1 MSNTNTHKW
10 RFRRAGGLDQVCLE
24 SGADIA
30 NLHTLDLKLW
40 VALACPVKGLEFDE
54 RTLTLLDSDKDGRVR
69 RAEILEASALLQ
81 THLVSL
87 DPVIRRVDGVKLADL
102 RTDNAE
108 GRAALASA
116 KLILAKNGRPD
127 ADTVMFADVADP
139 AKQLFEGTKLNGD
152 GIITPESADEADLA
166 DILKDIVAVQGG
178 VTDRNGKPGVD
189 KDRIDAFFTDLAP
202 FAAWAAKGDSSTLST
217 LGTDAAAIKALR
229 AGIDDRYAKGLV
241 AEAEWNAT
249 VVRITAHEAWVAAKP
264 ATKVAALGGSRA
276 RAIIAQNG
284 EARVRALLAAD
295 LAKEA
300 ETKYI
305 DIVEKLVRLQRDFK
319 LLLENFVSFAD
330 FYDGDGKTIFQP
342 GRLFLDSRECLLCI
356 RVEDAAKHAAM
367 AGLAKCYLAY
377 CDLSRKDAKDGPQK
391 MQICA
396 VFSQGDSD
404 FLMVGRNGLFVDNA
418 GRDWDAHITK
428 IIENPISIREAF
440 WAPYKKL
447 IRLVEEQVAKRAA
460 AADAEANTKL
470 QKGADTVANA
480 DKAAPAVAAA
490 PKAEKK
496 VDLGTIALISTTITG
511 LVTIFGL
518 ILAQWFGMGKY
529 MPLGVLGL
537 ILAISG
543 PSMLIAALK
552 LRQRNLGPIL
562 DANGWAMNGR
572 VLVNIPLGTSLT
584 KIAALP
590 ANRETVLKSDRFAQ
604 KASKWPRRFAI
615 LAGAIYL
622 IYLPWSEGMLNRVIP
637 DKFEF
642 LRYRATPVETKAATT
657 TTTTTESKPATT
669 TTTTESKAATTTTTV
684 TPDPA
689 PAPAAK

>member
-1 MSNTNTHKW
+1 MSNTDIHKW
-10 RFRRAGGLDQVCLE
+10 RFRRAGGLDQVSLE

-30 NLHTLDLKLW
+30 NLHKLDLKLW

-54 RTLTLLDSDKDGRVR
+54 RTLALLDSDKDGRVR
-69 RAEILEASALLQ
+69 RAEILEACALLQ

-87 DPVIRRVDGVKLADL
+87 DPVIRRVDGVKLTDL
-102 RTDNAE
+102 RTDNAD
-108 GRAALASA
+108 GRAAREAA
-116 KLILAKNGRPD
+116 KLILTKHGKPD

-139 AKQLFEGTKLNGD
+139 AKQLFEGSKLNGD
-152 GIITPESADEADLA
+152 GIITPETADTADLA
-166 DILKDIVAVQGG
+166 GIIKDIVATQGG
-178 VTDRNGKPGVD
+178 VTDRNGKPGAD

-202 FAAWAAKGDSSTLST
+202 FAEWAAKGDSATLST

-229 AGIDDRYAKGLV
+229 IGIDERFAKGLV
-241 AEAEWNAT
+241 TEAEWNAT
-249 VVRITAHEAWVAAKP
+249 VVRITAHEGWVAAKP
-264 ATKVAALGGSRA
+264 GTKVTALGGGRA
-276 RAIIAQNG
+276 REILALDG

-295 LAKEA
+295 LSKEA

-305 DIVEKLVRLQRDFK
+305 DIVEKLVRLQRDFR

-330 FYDGDGKTIFQP
+330 FYDGDGRTIFQP

-356 RVEDAAKHAAM
+356 RVEDTAKHAAM
-367 AGLAKCYLAY
+367 AGLAKCYLTY

-391 MQICA
+391 MQVCA

-404 FLMVGRNGLFVDNA
+404 FLMVGRNGLFVDNL
-418 GRDWDAHITK
+418 GRDWDANITK
-428 IIENPISIREAF
+428 IIANPISIREAF

-447 IRLVEEQVAKRAA
+447 IRLIEEQVVKRAA

-470 QKGADTVANA
+470 TSGAETVANA
-480 DKAAPAVAAA
+480 DKVTKPAPA
-490 PKAEKK
+490 PKEAKK

-518 ILAQWFGMGKY
+518 ILAQWISMKIY
-529 MPLGVLGL
+529 MPLGLLGL

-543 PSMLIAALK
+543 PSMLIAAMK

-590 ANRETVLKSDRFAQ
+590 ENRETVLKADRFAQ
-604 KASKWPRRFAI
+604 KANKWPKFFAI
-615 LAGAIYL
+615 LATVLYFLFLAWHADFFNFAPIPRAIWHK
-622 IYLPWSEGMLNRVIP
+622 PAPETAEEKAAREKKEAEAAAAKP
-637 DKFEF
+637 AAAAP
-642 LRYRATPVETKAATT
+642 ATPAA
-657 TTTTTESKPATT
+657 
-669 TTTTESKAATTTTTV
+669 
-684 TPDPA
+684 
-689 PAPAAK
+689 